1 MLEQSYDVSVRDTLK
16 MAISRSLRAFE
27 PPEHLTVSEWAD
39 RYRNM
44 SSEETS
50 RPGMW
55 DTDSVPYMKFI
66 MDCFAQDR
74 IREIVMLKC
83 TQIGGTEAMINMLG
97 YTIDVNPSRIMYVL
111 PDDDL
116 CLNFSDERLKK
127 MFRANPER
135 FGEKVDLRSKPKMI
149 KFIGGFAAIVSARS
163 PSELASWSV
172 PIILLDEVDKYP
184 LWSGKEANP
193 IKLAEERTKNWPIAK
208 VVKVSTPTI
217 KTGAIYKAYEG
228 ADVRYRYMVPC
239 PHCGTMQELKFSQI
253 KWPKNDEGEADTTV
267 VRYQAYYE
275 CESCKARIDDR
286 HKQQML
292 KHGKWEALNTVQGSP
307 TSVAFHI
314 NSIYSPWLTFGKVAV
329 EFLTSKDDPEALM
342 NFVNSWLGEPWEDKA
357 STLESDVVMDKQTEV
372 SEGVIPSWTQI
383 VTGGVDVQKNGF
395 YWTIRAW
402 GYRLTSQNIAHG
414 WAESFEEIDAI
425 MNRFWPDEE
434 GELRWQVN
442 LCAID
447 SGYNTEDVY
456 DFCLISGGWAV
467 PVKGASTQKVG
478 RFTRSSIDAVGK
490 QYHGQALYV
499 VNGDSYK
506 DLIASR
512 VRRPLGQ
519 GAWMVF
525 NGCDI
530 DYAEQITSEHKIVTI
545 KNNRRI
551 ESWVPKTAHAQN
563 HYLDAEV
570 YAGVAADLL
579 QVRYLDELTEPA
591 DVAPG
596 EVGREESSDE
606 NDNFLNMKGD
616 SWL

>member
-1 MLEQSYDVSVRDTLK
+1 MRELNNATVKDTLE
-16 MAISRSLRAFE
+16 AALTNALQAFE

-55 DTDSVPYMKFI
+55 DTEAVPYMKFI
-66 MDCFAQDR
+66 MDCFSRDR
-74 IREIVMLKC
+74 IREIIILKC
-83 TQIGGTEAMINMLG
+83 TQIGGSEAMINMLG

-111 PDDDL
+111 PDDEL
-116 CLNFSDERLKK
+116 CVNFSEERLKK
-127 MFRANPER
+127 MFRANGDR
-135 FGEKVDLRSKPKMI
+135 FAKKVDLRSKPKMI
-149 KFIGGFAAIVSARS
+149 KFLGGFAAIVSARS

-172 PIILLDEVDKYP
+172 PVILLDEVDKYP
-184 LWSGKEANP
+184 IWSGKEANP
-193 IKLAEERTKNWPIAK
+193 IKLAEERTKNWSIAK

-217 KTGAIYKAYEG
+217 KTGAIYKAYEA
-228 ADVRYRYMVPC
+228 ADVRYEYLVPC
-239 PHCGTMQELKFSQI
+239 PHCGVMQVLKFSQV
-253 KWPKNDEGEADTTV
+253 KWPKNEYGEAEPTV

-275 CESCKARIDDR
+275 CEACKGRIDDR
-286 HKQQML
+286 HKSQML
-292 KHGKWEALNTVQGSP
+292 KQGKWEPLNKVQGTPS
-307 TSVAFHI
+307 SVAFHI

-357 STLESDVVMDKQTEV
+357 NTLESSVVLDKQTEIP
-372 SEGVIPSWTQI
+372 EGMIPEWTQLI
-383 VTGGVDVQKNGF
+383 TGGVDVQKNGF

-414 WAESFEEIDAI
+414 WAESFDEIDGI
-425 MNRFWPDEE
+425 MNRFWPDTN

-447 SGYNTEDVY
+447 SGYNSEDIY

-478 RFTRSSIDAVGK
+478 RFTRSNIDAAGK
-490 QYHGQALYV
+490 QYHGQALYI

-519 GAWMVF
+519 GCWMVYS
-525 NGCDI
+525 GCDI
-530 DYAEQITSEHKIVTI
+530 DYAEQITAEHKVGTI

-551 ESWVPKTAHAQN
+551 ESWVPKTSHAQN

-570 YAGVAADLL
+570 YAAVAADLL
-579 QVRYLDELTEPA
+579 QVRYLEEKTEAA
-591 DVAPG
+591 DIPPG
-596 EVGREESSDE
+596 EVGRELKESSE
-606 NDNFLNMKGD
+606 NENFLKVKGG
-616 SWL
+616 WL